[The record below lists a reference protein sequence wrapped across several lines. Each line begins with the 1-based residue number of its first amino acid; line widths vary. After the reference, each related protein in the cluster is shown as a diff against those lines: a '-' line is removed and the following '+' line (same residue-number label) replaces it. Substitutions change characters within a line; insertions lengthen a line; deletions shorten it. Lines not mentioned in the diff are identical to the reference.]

1 MANSRDGFRGNKMS
15 RVMYS
20 VKKPRV
26 LKKQKSTCFNSIYI
40 KIGKI
45 HIYKNTFSGLLYR
58 MINKLVKR
66 SIFLQI
72 LCYIYFTRI
81 NKRMRSHQRHTGVN

>member
-1 MANSRDGFRGNKMS
+1 MADSRDEFRGNKMS
-15 RVMYS
+15 RAIYS

-40 KIGKI
+40 TVGKI
-45 HIYKNTFSGLLYR
+45 HRFSGLLYR
-58 MINKLVKR
+58 ITNRLVKC

-81 NKRMRSHQRHTGVN
+81 NKRMRSHQRHTEAN